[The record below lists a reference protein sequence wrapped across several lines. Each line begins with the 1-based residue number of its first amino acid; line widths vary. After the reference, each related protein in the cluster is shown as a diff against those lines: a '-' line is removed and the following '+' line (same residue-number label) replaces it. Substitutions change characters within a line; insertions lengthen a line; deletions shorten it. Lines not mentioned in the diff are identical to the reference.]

1 MKYFSRS
8 HNRSRNL
15 RPPDL
20 YEYFVD
26 NYWFKTV
33 DLENQKINEPL
44 RGSHKADV
52 VIVGGGFTGLSSA
65 YHIKKKFPEKHIVL
79 LEGACCG
86 YGASGRNGG
95 FCIATDLLGETDG
108 VEPEVRQ
115 RNLEVSFYGLNFIK
129 RMISEHGVECD
140 LQENGM
146 LEVAFNEKHL
156 RGLEEFQDY
165 LKSFGLGSTLLR
177 GDELDTEIKSSRFIA
192 GLDNPHGAILNPAKL
207 AREMKRVVEE
217 IGVEVRERT
226 VVTRITPGKT
236 NLVDTELGDI
246 RAPIL
251 VIALNAY
258 AHKLGFFKNRVFPM
272 NVFQIATEPLSKSQ
286 LESIGWVNRQGLSD
300 MRRMFSYLI
309 LTKDNRIVMGG
320 AGGFGY
326 YDNDALCSGNDKSF
340 THSITRDLFTS
351 FPQLEE
357 IGIEH
362 TWGGTTSYT
371 LGRIPSVGVTGDH
384 KNIYYGVGLSEGVP
398 TTQTF
403 GRIIGD
409 LMAGE
414 SNEFT
419 NHHVVNRPVAY
430 AGPTSLRGFFSRA
443 VRWLWEKQDEYH
455 DI

>member
-1 MKYFSRS
+1 MKYFSKS
-8 HNRSRNL
+8 NNRSRNL

-20 YEYFVD
+20 YEYYVD

-33 DLENQKINEPL
+33 DLDNQKINQPL
-44 RGSHKADV
+44 RGSHKADI

-65 YHIKKKFPEKHIVL
+65 YHIKQKFPEKHIVL

-95 FCIATDLLGETDG
+95 FCIATDLLGETG
-108 VEPEVRQ
+108 NVNPEVRQ
-115 RNLEVSFYGLNFIK
+115 KNLEISFYGLNFIK

-140 LQENGM
+140 LEENGM
-146 LEVAFNEKHL
+146 LEVAFNEKHI
-156 RGLEEFQDY
+156 RKLEEFQSW
-165 LKSFGLGSTLLR
+165 LNSFGLDSTLLQSE
-177 GDELDTEIKSSRFIA
+177 ELRNEIRSSRFIA
-192 GLDNPHGAILNPAKL
+192 GLNNPHGAILNPAKL

-217 IGVEVRERT
+217 VGVEVRERT

-236 NLVDTELGDI
+236 NLIDTELGDI

-258 AHKLGFFKNRVFPM
+258 AHKLGFFKDRVFPIS
-272 NVFQIATEPLSKSQ
+272 VFQIATEPLNETQ
-286 LESIGWVNRQGLSD
+286 LESIGWGNRQGLSD
-300 MRRMFSYLI
+300 MRTMFSYLI
-309 LTKDNRIVMGG
+309 LSRDSRIIMGG

-340 THSITRDLFTS
+340 THSITKDLFTS
-351 FPQLEE
+351 FPQLEGL
-357 IGIEH
+357 GIEH
-362 TWGGTTSYT
+362 TWGGTTAYM
-371 LGRIPSVGVTGDH
+371 LGDRSPSVGVMGDQ

-403 GRIIGD
+403 GRIIAD

-419 NHHVVNRPVAY
+419 EHYVVNYPIAY
-430 AGPTSLRGFFSRA
+430 AGPTSLRGVFGRGA
-443 VRWLWEKQDEYH
+443 RWIWEKQDN
-455 DI
+455 